1 MGDWIRNLNDAS
13 LPFLVWLQGLR
24 SAGLDGF
31 MLMMSYLGSEYFY
44 ILLFPVLYWAVSKR
58 LGLLAGTGLLVSV
71 YIGEYIKWAFQLPRP
86 GAPVLRLWEETSPGF
101 VSTHAAPAVGVWGT
115 LAVAIRRTWFTVLAL
130 FMIFFISLSRLY
142 LGVHFPA
149 DVVGGWIVG
158 LFAMWFALKAAPR
171 LAGRARGWGWQR
183 QVGAALLLALVLL
196 LIFPPNWE
204 GQRPADSGMRT
215 VGIILGFLLG
225 LIWDDHRLHFQ
236 PGGPWGRRA
245 ARCVLGLVLLLVF
258 FFGLDLLFSPFT
270 AGSFWLDQAVRLL
283 RYTLVGF
290 TVIGLGPWVFQR
302 LRLA

>member
-1 MGDWIRNLNDAS
+1 MAEWIQALNEAS
-13 LPFLVWLQGLR
+13 MPFLVWLQSFR
-24 SAGLDGF
+24 NPAFDAF
-31 MLMMSYLGSEYFY
+31 MLLMSYLGSEYFY
-44 ILLFPVLYWAVSKR
+44 ILLFPVFYWAISKR
-58 LGLLAGTGLLVSV
+58 LGLLAGVGLLVSL
-71 YIGEYIKWAFQLPRP
+71 YIGEYIKWAFQLLRP
-86 GAPVLRLWEETSPGF
+86 GAPVQRLWEETSPGF

-115 LAVAIRRTWFTVLAL
+115 LAVAVRRTWFTLLAL
-130 FMIFFISLSRLY
+130 FMIFFIGLSRLY

-149 DVVGGWIVG
+149 DVVGGWLVG
-158 LFAMWFALKAAPR
+158 LFAMWFALKAAPW
-171 LAGRARGWGWQR
+171 LAGRARGWRWTR
-183 QVGAALLLALVLL
+183 QVGAALLLALALL

-236 PGGPWGRRA
+236 PAGSWRRRM
-245 ARCVLGLVLLLVF
+245 ARCALGIVLLLALF
-258 FFGLDLLFSPFT
+258 YGLDLLLAPLT

-290 TVIGLGPWVFQR
+290 IIVGLGPWLFQR